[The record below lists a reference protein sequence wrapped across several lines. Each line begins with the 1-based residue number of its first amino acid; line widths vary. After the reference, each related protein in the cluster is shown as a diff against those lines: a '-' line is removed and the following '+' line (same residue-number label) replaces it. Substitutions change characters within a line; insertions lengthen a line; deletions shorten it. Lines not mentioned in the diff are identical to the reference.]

1 MGELLDQVL
10 DAHGGLDRWR
20 SLSTVEAS
28 IVTGGGLWGVK
39 GLVQDPAPRRMTVSL
54 HEQRASVHPFGAP
67 DQRTAFTPDRIA
79 IEKLD
84 GTLVAERLDP
94 RASFAGHELTTPWDA
109 LHRAY
114 FNGYALWTYLTSPF
128 LLAMPGVTV
137 TEIAPVQEQG
147 QEWRGLRAAFPSA
160 MASHSAEQD
169 FYVGDDHL
177 LRRHDYHVDVAGGFA
192 AVQYVGDIVEA
203 DGIRLPSTRRAYR
216 RGPDGR
222 AILEQ
227 LMVSIDLDD
236 IRFR

>member
-28 IVTGGGLWGVK
+28 IVTGGELWGVK

-94 RASFAGHELTTPWDA
+94 KASFAGHGLTTPWDA

-114 FNGYALWTYLTSPF
+114 STATRCG
-128 LLAMPGVTV
+128 PG
-137 TEIAPVQEQG
+137 
-147 QEWRGLRAAFPSA
+147 RG
-160 MASHSAEQD
+160 
-169 FYVGDDHL
+169 
-177 LRRHDYHVDVAGGFA
+177 
-192 AVQYVGDIVEA
+192 
-203 DGIRLPSTRRAYR
+203 
-216 RGPDGR
+216 
-222 AILEQ
+222 
-227 LMVSIDLDD
+227 
-236 IRFR
+236 